1 MVHRVLLYH
10 STHSIKSSWQCNS
23 KPSFWSFLLLLYMF
37 YLFYKTHSRMLIIL
51 LYRVNYFVAIKN
63 KETIIYL
70 HALFKW
76 IIIYMYRSKFWSHI
90 IFFLPKEYLL
100 MFFSVSWQ
108 WDIVKNLFFSETFIF
123 AFIVGKIFSLI
134 LGF

>member
-1 MVHRVLLYH
+1 
-10 STHSIKSSWQCNS
+10 
-23 KPSFWSFLLLLYMF
+23 
-37 YLFYKTHSRMLIIL
+37 MLIIL